1 MDVMESKFLVFSYI
15 AKCGGTRR
23 ALSGTIFSPNYPGS
37 YESNMDCEYK
47 IITGINRR
55 IQLHFNTVSLK
66 KRYPQIGMTDDSNL
80 LNNETYDDS
89 LTIYD
94 VDPINQTSI
103 Y

>member
-1 MDVMESKFLVFSYI
+1 MLLKEHFCFYT

-47 IITGINRR
+47 IIAAPNRR
-55 IQLHFNTVSLK
+55 IELNFDTVSLK
-66 KRYPQIGMTDDSNL
+66 KRYPQLGITDDSITLYND
-80 LNNETYDDS
+80 TYDDS

-94 VDPINQTSI
+94 VEPINKTSI
-103 Y
+103 